1 MEGIDMSA
9 KTAGGSNCFA
19 GGDKMGSCC
28 QVESVLSVD
37 ERGQMVLPKEIR
49 DKAGI
54 RAGDKLALISWES
67 DGKICCLSLIKA
79 EELTGM
85 VKNMLGPLMKD
96 VLK

>member
-1 MEGIDMSA
+1 MNARNKGA
-9 KTAGGSNCFA
+9 AGCCA
-19 GGDKMGSCC
+19 ADDKVASYC

-54 RAGDKLALISWES
+54 RAGDKLALISWENQ
-67 DGKICCLSLIKA
+67 GVICCLSLIKV

-85 VKNMLGPLMKD
+85 VKNVLGPLMKD
-96 VLK
+96 ILT

>member
-1 MEGIDMSA
+1 MNA
-9 KTAGGSNCFA
+9 KNTGGSSCCDT
-19 GGDKMGSCC
+19 GDKVESCC

-54 RAGDKLALISWES
+54 RAGDKLALISWENE
-67 DGKICCLSLIKA
+67 GKICCLSLIKV

-85 VKNMLGPLMKD
+85 VKNVLGPLMKD
-96 VLK
+96 ILK